1 MACVEAESRLRILR
15 LGILDVLR
23 FIEDDGGKRATR
35 VKFDVASEQAVA
47 R

>member
-1 MACVEAESRLRILR
+1 MARVEAESRLRILR

-23 FIEDDGGKRATR
+23 FIEHDGGERETG
-35 VKFDVASEQAVA
+35 VKFDVASEQTVT